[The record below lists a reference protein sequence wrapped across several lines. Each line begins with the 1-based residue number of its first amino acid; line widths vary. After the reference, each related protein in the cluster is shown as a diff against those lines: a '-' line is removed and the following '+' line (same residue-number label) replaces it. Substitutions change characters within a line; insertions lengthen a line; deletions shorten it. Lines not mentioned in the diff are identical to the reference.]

1 MSHSK
6 LPVNLFEVVSKTQ
19 PRSISCCMSCV
30 EAVQTCLYSADF
42 ASDNYVGA
50 PEGNDIHD
58 AIRTS
63 TCWLLPFSTPA
74 DYIHLLRHY
83 T

>member
-30 EAVQTCLYSADF
+30 EVIQTCLYSADF
-42 ASDNYVGA
+42 ASDNYVGT

-58 AIRTS
+58 AICTS
-63 TCWLLPFSTPA
+63 TCWLLPFSNPA